1 MIIQSLRDIGEETL
15 EDAKKVG
22 ETTFKVVSPKASGSG
37 TATLQI
43 AEQTAKKELSQAQ
56 KVINKVIQKAV
67 KEEAEELTKQT
78 VKALLLNTITS
89 QALRTGIKT
98 LELEFADFKNAQKA
112 GLMQMQ
118 IEKVKLRELNKNNQ
132 KLFNFEDMKFE
143 EITEPKPT
151 VVSSKVEVTPIQD
164 VDVKLDL
171 GVKQVQLEKPRF
183 EEPTMPDFK
192 PIIPKIE
199 IPKISLFKIDMPRL
213 RGLLGKLPR
222 RRARY
227 YYYEK
232 KNPIA
237 DPKELLKRLW

>member
-56 KVINKVIQKAV
+56 KVISKVIQKAV

-143 EITEPKPT
+143 EKTGT
-151 VVSSKVEVTPIQD
+151 TTLQD
-164 VDVKLDL
+164 VGIDLRVDL